1 MYSVRPFNASLQLTP
16 AAHKSEPRGDI
27 FVWTVYLTLSQ
38 EAVDRCSDAF
48 VGRDRC
54 RQRAFICY
62 SIVWMHMLICRCCD
76 CRRRDWRVLVSAL
89 TRAWRPGYCYVLTV
103 WPWPSAMWRSCY
115 VPEGHCCWE
124 VWDLSQ
130 SLFHWVNS
138 FNNLDWLKIVHQNSC
153 DRQVLMAWYMYIW
166 FVLFQDA
173 FTLALCRWM
182 LHSVL
187 YGLLYVTRPTYAY
200 VRLAPSCTCTCTS
213 PRACLSYAQ
222 AHDSQVRR
230 HLGDSDR
237 IAELDAKY
245 LQLLNYV
252 QKKTVANQRDAS
264 DSDEGTC
271 TYNSFSFASFCPQAV
286 YVKPTYMRVLINV
299 QVTNLYM

>member
-1 MYSVRPFNASLQLTP
+1 MLL
-16 AAHKSEPRGDI
+16 DI
-27 FVWTVYLTLSQ
+27 HMCAPPLHLRHALPVFV
-38 EAVDRCSDAF
+38 
-48 VGRDRC
+48 
-54 RQRAFICY
+54 
-62 SIVWMHMLICRCCD
+62 
-76 CRRRDWRVLVSAL
+76 
-89 TRAWRPGYCYVLTV
+89 
-103 WPWPSAMWRSCY
+103 
-115 VPEGHCCWE
+115 
-124 VWDLSQ
+124 
-130 SLFHWVNS
+130 
-138 FNNLDWLKIVHQNSC
+138 
-153 DRQVLMAWYMYIW
+153 
-166 FVLFQDA
+166 
-173 FTLALCRWM
+173 
-182 LHSVL
+182 
-187 YGLLYVTRPTYAY
+187 
-200 VRLAPSCTCTCTS
+200 
-213 PRACLSYAQ
+213 YAQ